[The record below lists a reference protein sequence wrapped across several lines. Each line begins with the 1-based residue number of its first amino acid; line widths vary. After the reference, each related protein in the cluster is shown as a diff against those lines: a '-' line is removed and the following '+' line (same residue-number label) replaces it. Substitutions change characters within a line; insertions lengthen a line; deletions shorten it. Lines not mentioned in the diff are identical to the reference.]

1 MMIQRSVILNA
12 LGLILFRLGVVLAV
26 ISGGIGVLVLFAQEG
41 VLGVLL
47 LVAAVAVFFLGAA
60 LRWVFRGYD

>member
-1 MMIQRSVILNA
+1 MIQRSVILNA